1 MIVDLTHDIAELA
14 GEIDVERKVRIWGI
28 ADSIILATARKTN
41 AKIVT
46 GDKHFA
52 DLKDEIIFLDTIL
65 RTRRGSESDVDGGSP
80 NFLQQLVQCVHHSSF
95 KICSSSNPPEHP
107 LQSVNFITRGFHYTT
122 PLSYTPYTQ
131 YRD

>member
-80 NFLQQLVQCVHHSSF
+80 NFLQQLVQCVHRFSF

-107 LQSVNFITRGFHYTT
+107 YKASTSLREVFHHTT
-122 PLSYTPYTQ
+122 CLSYIPYTQ